1 MALHNLGEILR
12 QAMYF
17 FGFLAH
23 SSESTTILFC
33 VDTLE
38 KALAMFF
45 THCLK
50 NTYTTND
57 AHLRLIKWPS
67 QTFPETNCYERELV
81 ICGYNLQTE
90 NYCCVN
96 SQST

>member
-1 MALHNLGEILR
+1 
-12 QAMYF
+12 MYF

-33 VDTLE
+33 ADTLE

-50 NTYTTND
+50 NTYTSND

-67 QTFPETNCYERELV
+67 RTFPEDNYYEKELV
-81 ICGYNLQTE
+81 ICGHNLQTE
-90 NYCCVN
+90 NYCSIN
-96 SQST
+96 S

>member
-33 VDTLE
+33 ADTLE

-67 QTFPETNCYERELV
+67 RTFPEANCYERELV

-90 NYCCVN
+90 NYYSIN
-96 SQST
+96 S

>member
-1 MALHNLGEILR
+1 
-12 QAMYF
+12 MYF

-33 VDTLE
+33 ADTLE

-50 NTYTTND
+50 NTYTSND

-67 QTFPETNCYERELV
+67 RTFPEDNCYEKELV

-90 NYCCVN
+90 NYCPIN
-96 SQST
+96 S

>member
-1 MALHNLGEILR
+1 
-12 QAMYF
+12 MYF
-17 FGFLAH
+17 FGFLVH

-33 VDTLE
+33 TDTLE
-38 KALAMFF
+38 KALAIFF

-50 NTYTTND
+50 NTYTIND

-67 QTFPETNCYERELV
+67 RTFPETNCYERELV

-90 NYCCVN
+90 NYC
-96 SQST
+96 

>member
-1 MALHNLGEILR
+1 
-12 QAMYF
+12 MYF

-33 VDTLE
+33 ADTLE
-38 KALAMFF
+38 KALAIFF

-67 QTFPETNCYERELV
+67 RTFPEANCYERELV

-90 NYCCVN
+90 NYYSIN
-96 SQST
+96 S